1 MKKILLPLLALT
13 FLQPSFAKAM
23 EARPAIAMDL
33 NAKKHSKVDHNLW
46 DATMRKDFDKV
57 VQAQQAGAQA
67 NAIIWDVIVQN

>member
-1 MKKILLPLLALT
+1 
-13 FLQPSFAKAM
+13 M